1 MSWSSVTEVTV
12 SCSLS
17 GYVSGITESIHNY
30 ATDNCQG
37 SAFMQNSYSYS
48 LKWVNGTSKGRLSL
62 VT

>member
-1 MSWSSVTEVTV
+1 MTV

-48 LKWVNGTSKGRLSL
+48 LKWVNGTKGRLSL

>member
-17 GYVSGITESIHNY
+17 GYVSGITESLHNY

-37 SAFMQNSYSYS
+37 SVFMQNSYSDSAGY
-48 LKWVNGTSKGRLSL
+48 VEITNIEYA
-62 VT
+62 